1 MRILMAVP
9 KYPLPVVGGLERQA
23 HELSKALVA
32 RGHAVHVLSG
42 HFDPVQQN
50 IELIDGVSIHR
61 LPWSELKLRRFLQL
75 SFSLMRILVKLRP
88 MVDLVH
94 VHNISWF
101 GGFIT
106 LFAKMLGLPVLTK
119 LPNIGE
125 YGIPGIRQGPLGLL
139 RIALLK
145 LSDVIIAMTPDSL
158 AELAGINYPATRIL
172 KVTNGISL
180 LPVNQVSLSPRAS
193 DAVRVIFVG
202 RLSPEKGLADLLHAW
217 VTVKAGVARNVKLCL
232 IGEGPQEDELKALA
246 QALNFGESVEFCGF
260 CADIP
265 AELAQ
270 ADLFVLPSL
279 AEGNSNAILEAMRAG
294 LPIVSTDVGGAAIQ
308 VGDERECFLCNP
320 GDREVLASH
329 LMTLIADQA
338 LRDRLGAAMR
348 SRVESIF
355 AIDQVAAVYEQAYQ
369 LLIAGHR
376 QQIGQIN
383 PNLFEP
389 RPKGT
394 C

>member
-1 MRILMAVP
+1 MAVP

-42 HFDPVQQN
+42 RFDPVQRT
-50 IELIDGVSIHR
+50 IDIIDGVSIHR
-61 LPWSELKLRRFLQL
+61 LPWSEFKLQRFLQL
-75 SFSLMRILVKLRP
+75 SFSLMRILVKFGP
-88 MVDLVH
+88 TVDLVH

-101 GGFIT
+101 GAFIT
-106 LFAKMLGLPVLTK
+106 LFAKILGLPVLTK

-125 YGIPGIRQGPLGLL
+125 FGIPGIRQGPLGLL

-145 LSDVIIAMTPDSL
+145 SSDAIIAMTPDSV

-172 KVTNGISL
+172 KVTNGISR
-180 LPVNQVSLSPRAS
+180 LPINSRRSYPSAS
-193 DAVRVIFVG
+193 STVCAIFVG
-202 RLSPEKGLADLLHAW
+202 RLMSQKGLADLLHAW
-217 VTVKAGVARNVKLCL
+217 AMVKARAAYDAKLRL
-232 IGEGPQEDELKALA
+232 IGEGPQKDELKALA
-246 QALNFGESVEFCGF
+246 QALNLGESVEFCGF
-260 CADIP
+260 CADVP

-294 LPIVSTDVGGAAIQ
+294 LPIVTTNVGGAAIQ
-308 VGDERECFLCNP
+308 VGNEGEGFLCNP
-320 GDREVLASH
+320 GDREALARH

-389 RPKGT
+389 RTKGT